1 MLVDLLLSWLVSIG
15 FSALVALIVLTH
27 LASKQSFDSYLPQE
41 LVPTFRKY
49 LFLVF
54 IPIVNAF
61 YAGVLVSRYV
71 RYIRKLD

>member
-1 MLVDLLLSWLVSIG
+1 MLVELFLSWLVSIG
-15 FSALVALIVLTH
+15 FSALVALIVLIR
-27 LASKQSFDSYLPQE
+27 LASKQGFDSYLPQE

-54 IPIVNAF
+54 IPVVNTF

-71 RYIRKLD
+71 RYIRKLN